1 MIDDDRGQF
10 TYFHRPGQI
19 LIAVAI
25 VALVF
30 SELGYAGILAIIVL
44 FTLAASGWLFYT
56 LVFPRLV
63 GTLVR

>member
-1 MIDDDRGQF
+1 VIDDDRAQF

-19 LIAVAI
+19 LLAAAI

-30 SELGYAGILAIIVL
+30 SEFGSAGILAIIGL

-56 LVFPRLV
+56 LVVPRLV

>member
-1 MIDDDRGQF
+1 MIDDSRAQF

-19 LIAVAI
+19 LLAAAI

-63 GTLVR
+63 GGFVR

>member
-1 MIDDDRGQF
+1 MLDDSRGQLVH
-10 TYFHRPGQI
+10 FHRPGQI

-30 SELGYAGILAIIVL
+30 SEFGYAGILAIIGL

-63 GTLVR
+63 GGFVR